1 MLNDKDKPVRHQG
14 IGIGLGFQTAS
25 DTSKQAAE
33 FLRLL
38 QRSIG
43 IGGQNGEMPHFAPFP
58 RGFFAVKVQVRIR
71 MALQRQPIR
80 FTAVFLPNVAQN
92 IRHAT

>member
-14 IGIGLGFQTAS
+14 IGIGFGFQTAS
-25 DTSKQAAE
+25 DASKQAAE

-43 IGGQNGEMPHFAPFP
+43 IGGQDGEMSHFAAFP
-58 RGFFAVKVQVRIR
+58 RGFFAV
-71 MALQRQPIR
+71 
-80 FTAVFLPNVAQN
+80 
-92 IRHAT
+92 